1 MSSAC
6 LKHSKICPVC
16 CRIVPY
22 MQQEICIKRVH
33 LLDVTFTVTRT
44 NKKETLKPHA
54 FTLIQYMLLKILKPL
69 LLSLLLSHTHFYLFK
84 WLRYQFSFHNFFFL
98 SLGFLMHIF
107 MLVLLHIYYLYT
119 YICMIHRN
127 NIKNYVINNFIYHFF
142 PFSLCNVLP

>member
-1 MSSAC
+1 
-6 LKHSKICPVC
+6 
-16 CRIVPY
+16 
-22 MQQEICIKRVH
+22 
-33 LLDVTFTVTRT
+33 
-44 NKKETLKPHA
+44 
-54 FTLIQYMLLKILKPL
+54 MLLKILKPL

-142 PFSLCNVLP
+142 PFSLCMLSLTGSTTEGCVKGYDYDWWQNKAKGYRSSCRYLWWVVCKNQSQIFYTLNSC